1 MKFFRVI
8 TVFISSLLFAGCVVP
23 WASTNMVVGE
33 IQQTYWAEYYE
44 TQCNKSVW
52 GEDTAD
58 EVIGYYKSNY
68 NITIEAVE
76 FTEAADDAI
85 SCTDC
90 GCPTGQV
97 VRVQTNFQDRIQLLE
112 LGFVKDG
119 EAVPVIS
126 STTAVDEENK
136 DTGITES
143 TENTEGTEV
152 IKNTNDVETVP
163 VENENKK
170 NTKSD
175 NADTVEINDATT
187 TTDTP
192 PVEPT
197 AEDKTLED
205 KATRVQQALVEYY
218 AKNKNYPEKLDQLGV
233 DLGDLAGINY
243 TPIGTVP
250 ASYYD
255 ITVDYSTGKVTL
267 NP

>member
-1 MKFFRVI
+1 MKYSISLVLI
-8 TVFISSLLFAGCVVP
+8 TIGWVGAGCAMP
-23 WASTNMVVGE
+23 WTSSNMVVGE

-58 EVIGYYKSNY
+58 QVISYYQTNY
-68 NITIEAVE
+68 DITITAVE
-76 FTEAADDAI
+76 FVEATDDFIAC
-85 SCTDC
+85 SAC

-119 EAVPVIS
+119 EAMPVV
-126 STTAVDEENK
+126 TAETSVDEEDK
-136 DTGITES
+136 DTGITENA
-143 TENTEGTEV
+143 ENTEDTEV
-152 IKNTNDVETVP
+152 VKNTN
-163 VENENKK
+163 K
-170 NTKSD
+170 NINSD
-175 NADTVEINDATT
+175 NADPVEINDATT
-187 TTDTP
+187 TTNPAPT
-192 PVEPT
+192 EPT
-197 AEDKTLED
+197 PEDKTLQE

-233 DLGDLAGINY
+233 DLGDLTGINY

>member
-1 MKFFRVI
+1 MK
-8 TVFISSLLFAGCVVP
+8 ISIRNIHILLALTTSILLSGCTTP
-23 WASTNMVVGE
+23 WTSSNNVVGE

-58 EVIGYYKSNY
+58 EVITYYKTNY
-68 NITIEAVE
+68 DITIQSAQ
-76 FTEAADDAI
+76 FTEATDDVI
-85 SCTDC
+85 SCTAC

-119 EAVPVIS
+119 EAMPIV
-126 STTAVDEENK
+126 E

-143 TENTEGTEV
+143 TEDEENTEAV
-152 IKNTNDVETVP
+152 NNTNDVETVP
-163 VENENKK
+163 VENK
-170 NTKSD
+170 NTNSD
-175 NADTVEINDATT
+175 NADPVEINDATT

-197 AEDKTLED
+197 AEDKALED

>member
-1 MKFFRVI
+1 MKFIRIV
-8 TVFISSLLFAGCVVP
+8 TVLTSSLLFAGCVMP
-23 WASTNMVVGE
+23 WASTNNVVGE

-58 EVIGYYKSNY
+58 QVISYYKQNY
-68 NITIEAVE
+68 GITIEAVE

-85 SCTDC
+85 SCTAC
-90 GCPTGQV
+90 GCPTGQA
-97 VRVQTNFQDRIQLLE
+97 VRVQTNLQDRIQLLE

-119 EAVPVIS
+119 EAMPVI
-126 STTAVDEENK
+126 TAETSVDEKNER
-136 DTGITES
+136 ITEDAET
-143 TENTEGTEV
+143 TEDTESV
-152 IKNTNDVETVP
+152 KNTNDVETVP
-163 VENENKK
+163 VENENTK
-170 NTKSD
+170 NTSSD
-175 NADTVEINDATT
+175 NADAVEINDATT
-187 TTDTP
+187 TTDTA

-255 ITVDYSTGKVTL
+255 ITVNYSTGKVTL